1 MSKPN
6 LTHATQPARHHINV
20 LGQML
25 KFIPRDIIHK
35 SAKET
40 GVDIKARS
48 YTVVSH
54 LGTML
59 FVHLAHAL
67 SLNDV
72 CDWLRLKARAIAAFG
87 LTPPSRNNLSHAN
100 KVRDAKFAELVF
112 WRTLAHLQHCDASFG
127 RRRPGGNAGRSLLH
141 RFKVRIHAVD
151 STVMELVANC
161 LDWAKH
167 RRRKAAAKMHL
178 RLSLNSFLPTFAI
191 VDTAGEHDNKRAREV
206 CAGLKAG
213 EVVVFDKAYVDFA
226 HLHDLDERDV
236 QWVTRAK
243 GNFRYRARLNLPV
256 NKGGK
261 VLKDQ
266 IICLTGSK
274 FKRLKGWTLRR
285 VEAWVEVDG
294 KEQLMVFITN
304 NTAWG
309 ARSVCDLYRARWDI
323 EVFFKQVKQTLK
335 LGDFLGHSANAIR
348 WQVWTALLVYVLLRY
363 AAHIGQWGHSFTRIF
378 AVVRAAMWER
388 LDMVALLRSYG
399 TAGGSFTLLGASH
412 AAWLPGFAPTH
423 RKSHGTASA

>member
-1 MSKPN
+1 
-6 LTHATQPARHHINV
+6 
-20 LGQML
+20 ML
-25 KFIPRDIIHK
+25 KFIPRDLIHK
-35 SAKET
+35 AAKET
-40 GVDIKARS
+40 GVDVKART
-48 YTVVSH
+48 YTVLSH

-59 FVHLAHAL
+59 FVQLAHAL

-87 LTPPSRNNLSHAN
+87 LTPPSRNNLSNSN

-112 WRTLAHLQHCDASFG
+112 WRTLAHLQHCDRSFG
-127 RRRPGGNAGRSLLH
+127 RQRPGGGGGRSLLH

-161 LDWAKH
+161 MNWAKH

-178 RLSLNSFLPTFAI
+178 RLGLGSFLPTFAI

-206 CAGLKAG
+206 CAGLEEG
-213 EVVVFDKAYVDFA
+213 EVVVFDKAYVDFE
-226 HLHDLDERDV
+226 HLHDLDARGV

-243 GNFRYRARLNLPV
+243 DNLRYRTVRNLAV
-256 NKGGK
+256 KKGGK
-261 VLKDQ
+261 VVKDQ
-266 IICLTGSK
+266 IVRLTGAK
-274 FKRLKGWTLRR
+274 FKHLAGWTLRR

-294 KEQLMVFITN
+294 EERLMVFISN
-304 NTAWG
+304 NSAWC
-309 ARSVCDLYRARWDI
+309 ASSVCDLYRARWDI

-363 AAHIGQWGHSFTRIF
+363 AAHIGQWGHSFTRLF

-388 LDMVALLRSYG
+388 LDLVGLLRSYG

-412 AAWLPGFAPTH
+412 AAWLPGFEPPGTA
-423 RKSHGTASA
+423 SHGTAFA